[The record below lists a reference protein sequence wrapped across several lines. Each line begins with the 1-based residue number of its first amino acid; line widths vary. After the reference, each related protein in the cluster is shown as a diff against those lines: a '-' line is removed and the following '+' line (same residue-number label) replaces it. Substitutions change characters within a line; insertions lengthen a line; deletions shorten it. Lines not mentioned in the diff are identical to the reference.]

1 MKLYRY
7 LSILL
12 CLLCLPWLGNY
23 PQARA
28 ITEVRVEAIP
38 NIAGAP
44 AIYKFHF
51 SIEKKVERLDWI
63 TLYFPAEIE
72 FPPPPDPNIIPPPR
86 PPWPPR
92 DPCCPGKEP
101 VFDYEKKTIT
111 FESPIEIDPKIEG
124 YRDIIITVP
133 LDFGI
138 RNPEK
143 SGSYIFGIAT
153 KPEPEKV
160 ESEAV
165 EIIAPSDQRK
175 IISCEVKSG
184 SSKVKILES
193 NVSWAKQLEIASS
206 LDLLSSASS
215 SAFYIS
221 TEDIASVFDAHAL
234 KSIDS
239 KNKVN
244 HFQWIF
250 RSNERVRF
258 SYTEAGNSGRLDF
271 SPLYINGKEYPWKHP
286 PRMEKK
292 SSGDR
297 AQAVFVDI
305 AGILIH
311 LNCIR
316 NIQSKDR
323 SLYFED
329 SFGKNYALD
338 YWNANLRIVQAGENY
353 SYDYYLW
360 SPVQIVNARMRI
372 DLSFFVF
379 HLLDLHKVV
388 YDQYEPYQWEINYF
402 CSDFRAKSWNFLF
415 YYDSSPHKEKLK
427 DVIPLEINGKLLQWN
442 PIILDSKNELKRE
455 VEYTQVLAPLRS
467 FFEAMKATIE
477 WNETEESVK
486 ISFP

>member
-1 MKLYRY
+1 MMKLYRY

-12 CLLCLPWLGNY
+12 CFLCLPWLGSY

-86 PPWPPR
+86 HPGTPCPR
-92 DPCCPGKEP
+92 REP
-101 VFDYEKKTIT
+101 NFDYEKKTIT
-111 FESPIEIDPKIEG
+111 FESHISMDPAIEG
-124 YRDIIITVP
+124 YRDITVTVP

-143 SGSYIFGIAT
+143 AGSYIFGIAT

-221 TEDIASVFDAHAL
+221 TEDIASVFDAQVL

-244 HFQWIF
+244 SFQWIF

-329 SFGKNYALD
+329 SFGKSYALD

-379 HLLDLHKVV
+379 HLLDLHRVV
-388 YDQYEPYQWEINYF
+388 YDQYEPYQWGINYF
-402 CSDFRAKSWNFLF
+402 CSDFRARSWNFLF

-455 VEYTQVLAPLRS
+455 AEYTQVLAPLRS